1 MTDDPLLTV
10 ILFSA
15 AAAITAPLGV
25 IPQAAARSL
34 RLPFFGW
41 ANALAAGL
49 MLGVAYTLLV
59 EGLDI
64 DLLAGGVAA
73 LLGMGFV
80 RATHAI
86 TDTSE
91 RVDDDRY
98 SGDVASDPA
107 PGHRIFLAHTLHAA
121 HEGIA
126 IGAAMA
132 LALPLGIAMA
142 VTLAV
147 HNVPEAMV
155 LTRTLT
161 GRGAGLSRSAMLA
174 AASNINQVLLG
185 AATFAVIAAAPTL
198 LPWVTGFAVG
208 AFVYLVLVELLPDS
222 YHQAGHTSIALV
234 TLAAMGVVVLL
245 TGWT

>member
-10 ILFSA
+10 VLFSA
-15 AAAITAPLGV
+15 AAALAAVLGV
-25 IPQAAARSL
+25 VPQAAARSL
-34 RLPFFGW
+34 TLPLFGW

-59 EGLDI
+59 EGLGI
-64 DLLAGGVAA
+64 DLAAGGLAA
-73 LLGMGFV
+73 LLGMSFV

-86 TDTSE
+86 TGTSE
-91 RVDDDRY
+91 VAPGDRY
-98 SGDVASDPA
+98 GTDPD
-107 PGHRIFLAHTLHAA
+107 PGHRIVLAHTLHAA
-121 HEGIA
+121 HEGVA

-132 LALPLGIAMA
+132 LSLPVGIAMA
-142 VTLAV
+142 ITLAV

-161 GRGAGLSRSAMLA
+161 ARGATLTRAAALA
-174 AASNINQVLLG
+174 VASNINQVVL
-185 AATFAVIAAAPTL
+185 AAVTYAGIAAAPAL

-208 AFVYLVLVELLPDS
+208 AFIYLVLVELLPDS
-222 YHQAGHTSIALV
+222 YRQAGHTSIALV
-234 TLAAMGVVVLL
+234 TLAAMGIVVLM